1 MLPASRPR
9 PLHVATI
16 GLAAAALTVLTGC
29 GTVTVP
35 AGPEATDPACATIVQ
50 NAPETVLGLDRRET
64 TSQGTVAWGS
74 GEDTIVLRCGV
85 TPPGP
90 TTDACTRLEDQ
101 RGLSVDWI
109 VREEDGVVTFTTYGR
124 SPAVDLTVPRSVAP
138 DQPSAAALEL
148 AGLIA
153 PLPVSRT
160 CTGPGDTA

>member
-1 MLPASRPR
+1 MTAVIGV
-9 PLHVATI
+9 VA
-16 GLAAAALTVLTGC
+16 LAALAGC

-35 AGPEATDPACATIVQ
+35 AGPEATDPACAPIVQ
-50 NAPETVLGLDRRET
+50 NAPQTLLGLDRRET
-64 TSQGTVAWGS
+64 TSQGTVAWGG
-74 GEDTIVLRCGV
+74 GEDTVVLRCGA

-109 VREEDGVVTFTTYGR
+109 VREEDGIVTFTTYGR

-153 PLPVSRT
+153 PLPVTAT
-160 CTGPGDTA
+160 CTGPGDAA